1 MLQGSLRSV
10 RVQENRWR
18 HKGLEGRNRGKALK
32 GREGEEAVREAEK
45 KQREKWR
52 RPRRTCC
59 PENQEGRRLQEACGE
74 WCPTLERKK
83 RGRLDGAHPASGRL
97 RTMGQRAGSEG
108 AREKELSK

>member
-45 KQREKWR
+45 KQREK
-52 RPRRTCC
+52 
-59 PENQEGRRLQEACGE
+59 
-74 WCPTLERKK
+74 
-83 RGRLDGAHPASGRL
+83 
-97 RTMGQRAGSEG
+97 
-108 AREKELSK
+108 